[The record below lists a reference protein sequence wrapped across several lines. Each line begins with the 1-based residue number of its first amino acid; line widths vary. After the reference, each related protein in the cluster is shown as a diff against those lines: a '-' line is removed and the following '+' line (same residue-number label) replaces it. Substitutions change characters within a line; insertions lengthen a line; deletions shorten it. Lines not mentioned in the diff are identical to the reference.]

1 MQFLHTLWKA
11 LVYAYAVAS
20 AIMRGGFRIG
30 AGILWLGAV
39 ALTGLAAGVLTVLAL
54 AAVAIF
60 TPFHDFLNT
69 YSNVIT
75 WLGILAGAAYAVHRS
90 VKQYRLRYPHSDV
103 LGSATFMDRRAVAT
117 LTSGDGLIIGREIKP
132 NGKPGRL
139 LRDDGPAHLLSLAP
153 TRSGKGVGAIIPNLL
168 TADRSTVCTDPKGEN
183 ARATYQARKRFGPVH
198 VLDPFGIT
206 GLPAAAYNPLD
217 GLDPNSLDLAE
228 DAATIADALVN
239 DPPGQVAEAHWNEEA
254 KALLTGLILYVV
266 CHEQPQDRTLATV
279 RDYLSLNP
287 ENFRGLLKLM
297 QDSTAAGGLIARAA
311 NRHLSKAD
319 REAAGVLSSAQR
331 HTHFLDSPRMAA
343 VMARSDFRFAQL
355 KDKTASV
362 FLVLPPDRLG
372 TYSRWLRLMVAQA
385 ITDMARSPVQ
395 PPSPVLFLLDEF
407 AALGPLEPVVRAY
420 GLMAGY
426 GMQLWA
432 ILQDLHQLRSL
443 YGPRAGTFL
452 SNAGVSQ
459 VFNVNDVE
467 TAAWVSR
474 TLGATTEAYETTSQ
488 NVSYGK
494 DAPFLGTR
502 SEGIATHL
510 VRRDLFTP
518 DEVMRLPSN
527 CMILLR
533 QGSAP
538 ILARKVTYYADP
550 EFRGLFG
557 TSDASTS
564 PPARAVAVPAE

>member
-11 LVYAYAVAS
+11 LVYVYAGTT

-39 ALTGLAAGVLTVLAL
+39 ALTGLAGGVLTVLAL
-54 AAVAIF
+54 AVVAIF
-60 TPFHDFLNT
+60 TPFHGFLNT

-75 WLGILAGAAYAVHRS
+75 WLGILAGAAYAVHRTI
-90 VKQYRLRYPHSDV
+90 KQYRLRYPHSDV
-103 LGSATFMDRRAVAT
+103 LGSATFLNRRAVAT
-117 LTSGDGLIIGREIKP
+117 LTGGDGLIIGREIKP
-132 NGKPGRL
+132 NGKPGEL
-139 LRDDGPAHLLSLAP
+139 LRDNGPAHLLSFAP
-153 TRSGKGVGAIIPNLL
+153 TRSGKGVGVIIPNLL

-183 ARATYQARKRFGPVH
+183 ARATYQARRRFGPVH

-206 GLPAAAYNPLD
+206 GLPGAAYNPLD

-254 KALLTGLILYVV
+254 KALLTGLILYAV
-266 CHEQPQDRTLATV
+266 CHEQPEDRTLATV

-287 ENFRGLLKLM
+287 ETFRGLLKLM
-297 QDSTAAGGLIARAA
+297 QDSTAANGLIARAA

-355 KDKTASV
+355 KDRTASV

-372 TYSRWLRLMVAQA
+372 AYSRWLRLMVAQA

-395 PPSPVLFLLDEF
+395 PPAPVLFLLDEF

-432 ILQDLHQLRSL
+432 ILQDLHQLKSL

-452 SNAGVSQ
+452 SNAGVTQ

-488 NVSYGK
+488 SISYGK
-494 DAPFLGTR
+494 DAPLLGRR
-502 SEGIATHL
+502 SDSTATHL
-510 VRRDLFTP
+510 VRRDLLTP

-538 ILARKVTYYADP
+538 ILACKVTYYADP
-550 EFRGLFG
+550 DPGKDSIQKF
-557 TSDASTS
+557 
-564 PPARAVAVPAE
+564 

>member
-1 MQFLHTLWKA
+1 MGFAEGAQPA
-11 LVYAYAVAS
+11 LDQGRVGQHPAVQ
-20 AIMRGGFRIG
+20 GGVVH
-30 AGILWLGAV
+30 LQT
-39 ALTGLAAGVLTVLAL
+39 ALQEQLLD
-54 AAVAIF
+54 VAI
-60 TPFHDFLNT
+60 
-69 YSNVIT
+69 
-75 WLGILAGAAYAVHRS
+75 AER
-90 VKQYRLRYPHSDV
+90 
-103 LGSATFMDRRAVAT
+103 VAQVPR
-117 LTSGDGLIIGREIKP
+117 DGLQDQRCLEVPALEIVLRP
-132 NGKPGRL
+132 ALQL
-139 LRDDGPAHLLSLAP
+139 LGNRAQDHRPPPVRRRICRPQAQ
-153 TRSGKGVGAIIPNLL
+153 RGVNAKTLRH
-168 TADRSTVCTDPKGEN
+168 AQGEN
-183 ARATYQARKRFGPVH
+183 ARATYKARKRFGPVH

-228 DAATIADALVN
+228 DAATIADALVH

-254 KALLTGLILYVV
+254 KALLTGLILYAV
-266 CHEQPQDRTLATV
+266 CHERPEERTLATV

-287 ENFRGLLKLM
+287 ENFQCLLKLM

-343 VMARSDFRFAQL
+343 VLARSDFRFAQL
-355 KDKTASV
+355 KDMTGSV

-407 AALGPLEPVVRAY
+407 AALGPLEPMVRAY

-432 ILQDLHQLRSL
+432 ILQDLHQLKSL
-443 YGPRAGTFL
+443 YGPRAGPFL
-452 SNAGVSQ
+452 SNAGVTQ
-459 VFNVNDVE
+459 VFNVNDIE
-467 TAAWVSR
+467 TATWISK
-474 TLGATTEAYETTSQ
+474 TLGATTEAYETSSQ
-488 NVSYGK
+488 SISYGK
-494 DAPFLGTR
+494 DAPLLGTR
-502 SEGIATHL
+502 SEGTATHL
-510 VRRDLFTP
+510 VRRDLLTP

-538 ILARKVTYYADP
+538 ILASKVTYYADP

-557 TSDASTS
+557 TADAS
-564 PPARAVAVPAE
+564 PPPSARADAVPAE